1 MWQEFGRFGPIAS
14 VKIMW
19 PRTEE
24 DKRKIKNSGF
34 VCYLDRKHAETA
46 KEEMHG
52 FLLFYFII
60 WIYKKLTLSLHHY
73 YYFFKGRELGGYEI
87 RVGWGKPVPGSKLTT
102 PLPVL
107 SNLPVN
113 FFEMFFHI

>member
-1 MWQEFGRFGPIAS
+1 MNLQ
-14 VKIMW
+14 K
-19 PRTEE
+19 T
-24 DKRKIKNSGF
+24 DIKFTS
-34 VCYLDRKHAETA
+34 
-46 KEEMHG
+46 
-52 FLLFYFII
+52 LL
-60 WIYKKLTLSLHHY
+60 L
-73 YYFFKGRELGGYEI
+73 FFKGRELGGYEI